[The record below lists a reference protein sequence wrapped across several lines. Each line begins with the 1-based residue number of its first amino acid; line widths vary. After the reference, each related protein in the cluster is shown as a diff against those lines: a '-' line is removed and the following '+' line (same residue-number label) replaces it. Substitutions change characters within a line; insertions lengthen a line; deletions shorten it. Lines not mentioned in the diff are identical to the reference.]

1 MKVELTKIKEIIKKI
16 SIVYGAASNF
26 NLLAVDASVDAKT
39 IYFNLYNGEGF
50 VSFKLPQEDI
60 DTDFEATVDTKAFID
75 IVGSLTAE
83 EISLSVKDSV
93 LKISSGKSN
102 YKLAMVYDGSEI
114 WRPTFMIANTPETEV
129 NISTEILN
137 SIDLVNTQELS
148 RVRED
153 RIKNGAGKLYY
164 LSNNGCFT
172 SANNYGACLNSF
184 QLDTNCELLL
194 NKNIVKLFK
203 LFKDGVI
210 LTHEESIV
218 NSVPQVKITLRDD
231 LTLVTMLAPA
241 DKTIRAAMLKMVY
254 KLKEFASAIY
264 QTHLIIN
271 AKDLASALSRLNIAA
286 KHSNK
291 AKDEYSRLNI
301 QIVDN
306 SLTISDTFENS
317 EVVDLEE
324 NSLTINTQIIRLCL
338 EDIKPV
344 VDLCKAETI
353 ELDTNTNGIVV
364 ISFDNIKYFLTQLAP
379 EK

>member
-271 AKDLASALSRLNIAA
+271 TKDLASALARLNIAA

-291 AKDEYSRLNI
+291 AKDEYNSLNI

-324 NSLTINTQIIRLCL
+324 NSLTINTQIIRLYL

>member
-26 NLLAVDASVDAKT
+26 NLLAVDASIDAKT

-60 DTDFEATVDTKAFID
+60 DTDFKATVDTKAFID

-83 EISLSVKDSV
+83 EISLSVKDSI

-102 YKLAMVYDGSEI
+102 YKLAMVYNGSEI
-114 WRPTFMIANTPETEV
+114 WRPTFMIANIPETEV

-184 QLDTNCELLL
+184 QLDANCELLL

-203 LFKDGVI
+203 LFKEGVI

-218 NSVPQVKITLRDD
+218 NSVPQVKVTLRDE
-231 LTLVTMLAPA
+231 LALVTMLAPA
-241 DKTIRAAMLKMVY
+241 DKTIRATMLKMVY

-264 QTHLIIN
+264 QTHLIIKT
-271 AKDLASALSRLNIAA
+271 KDLTSALSRLNTAA

-291 AKDEYSRLNI
+291 AKDDYSRLNI
-301 QIVDN
+301 EIVDN
-306 SLTISDTFENS
+306 SLIISDTFENS

-324 NSLTINTQIIRLCL
+324 NSLTINKQIIRLCL

-353 ELDTNTNGIVV
+353 ELEANTSGIVV
-364 ISFDNIKYFLTQLAP
+364 ISFDNIKYFLTQLTP

>member
-241 DKTIRAAMLKMVY
+241 DRTIRAAMLKMVY
-254 KLKEFASAIY
+254 KLKEFASTIY